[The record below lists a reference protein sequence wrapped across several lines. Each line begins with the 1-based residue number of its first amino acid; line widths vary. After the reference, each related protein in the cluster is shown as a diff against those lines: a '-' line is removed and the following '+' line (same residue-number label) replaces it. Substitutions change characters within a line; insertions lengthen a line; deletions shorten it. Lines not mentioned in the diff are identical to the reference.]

1 VTDKLDTATGWF
13 NKGLNIARL
22 IDSALAVYNAITG
35 KLKAAVPPTLNF
47 SRRWGVFFI
56 LLPSQVIL
64 CVLGYALFAK
74 LDPRIAVDNPFA
86 FLAELPAM
94 AAYAACAIAFTVFVK
109 LLAWHDIPRDAE
121 NTLHQRAAAGDP
133 GARWLLIKDRIEWL
147 VLLIIF
153 IAFFWPSR

>member
-1 VTDKLDTATGWF
+1 MSTPLDTTEKWLS
-13 NKGLNIARL
+13 KSLTIARL
-22 IDSALAVYNAITG
+22 LDGALAVYNAING

-47 SRRWGVFFI
+47 TRRWGTFFI

-64 CVLGYALFAK
+64 CVLGYALFAR

-94 AAYAACAIAFTVFVK
+94 AAYAACALAFTSFVK
-109 LLAWHDIPRDAE
+109 LLAWHDIPRDKENELHRMAAE
-121 NTLHQRAAAGDP
+121 GDS
-133 GARWLLIKDRIEWL
+133 GARWILIKDRIEWL